1 MAGHEGQKM
10 QPEPGKDAGKKNQG
24 SEPVVYQRRLPHTPD
39 RHQDDPADAIYKRIM
54 DYAGICVIYDIRRV
68 KEIK

>member
-1 MAGHEGQKM
+1 MPA
-10 QPEPGKDAGKKNQG
+10 KKNQR
-24 SEPVVYQRRLPHTPD
+24 SEPVVYQRRLPHPPD